1 MRNGSYY
8 GRALPPLYTLFLP
21 NVTCDKIPNICIL
34 QPIKCWRWNSLETS
48 LASLQVEAKLS
59 VMLKNKDLA
68 ILVASNLLPSLTL
81 HWKQLA
87 EIRAST
93 KMGRAFEYQEA
104 KVNFLFLGQG
114 CGMPFIFQAGL
125 RALHQP
131 QTHTHFS

>member
-1 MRNGSYY
+1 MCVLSVYLMSPHVTKF
-8 GRALPPLYTLFLP
+8 ADLPLR
-21 NVTCDKIPNICIL
+21 ICIL

-81 HWKQLA
+81 YWKQLA
-87 EIRAST
+87 EIRVGT
-93 KMGRAFEYQEA
+93 KIGRAFEYQKA
-104 KVNFLFLGQG
+104 KVNFLGQG
-114 CGMPFIFQAGL
+114 CSMPFIFQVGL

-131 QTHTHFS
+131 QTHTPL